1 MMLHIYA
8 NFNVLG
14 GFFGSPIIDH
24 IEPEEIT
31 KDYAQVICGL
41 SQEALAAL
49 NECDLYCLGSIDN
62 VTGEVVPEKTFLLH
76 CSDFVGRFIKKPQED
91 NGCVREEDC

>member
-24 IEPEEIT
+24 IEPEEMQ

-41 SQEALAAL
+41 SQDVLAHL
-49 NECDLYCLGSIDN
+49 SECDLYCLGSIDN
-62 VTGEVVPEKTFLLH
+62 VTGEVVPEKQFLLH
-76 CSDFVGRFIKKPQED
+76 CSDFTSRFLKKSED
-91 NGCVREEDC
+91 VEDGKEGTC